1 MTGMPSR
8 AELKKN
14 LRLLQERLEERPMD
28 LDARMRMARTF
39 RLLEAPKEAVA
50 HYGAVA
56 RYLSLGGHPLQAVA
70 VLKELLQVDPTH
82 EDSLLFLAKLYA
94 RTRAADASNRG
105 RVAVPILDGP
115 AGGPST
121 EASPLSVTGLWRAIR
136 PATTDDLAVVHS
148 ADDVGAV
155 VDDAGPDDALDVDDA
170 DIANVESIESVESGL
185 AGLEAVLP
193 RVPLFAGLDAAAFV
207 ELSHAM
213 VLGHAEAGD
222 VVFSAGEPGDSCLVI
237 ARGEAAVKRG
247 RTHGGA
253 LAEVEVDR
261 LGPGDVAGLFA
272 LVRTEARQA
281 SLVASTA
288 LDYFEIDRAAV
299 ERLLQ
304 RHPTSRAALAV
315 VLRDRLVATL
325 CAEVPLFSRL
335 PDAER
340 QRIQA
345 DFTVALA
352 SDAEAVFPAS
362 CPDDG
367 FWIVL
372 DGALVV
378 GEDRADGRVDPCA
391 HLLPGDWVACAAGTS
406 STPAGVS
413 AQAVGT
419 TALAALTPA
428 TMRTLLLRGGAD
440 AKDALGV
447 TQECT
452 PRVWTGSLRR

>member
-56 RYLSLGGHPLQAVA
+56 RYLSLGGHPLQAIA

-105 RVAVPILDGP
+105 RVAVPILDG
-115 AGGPST
+115 ASSTAST
-121 EASPLSVTGLWRAIR
+121 EGAALSVTGLWRAIR

-148 ADDVGAV
+148 ADDIGAV
-155 VDDAGPDDALDVDDA
+155 VDTDIETLDDA
-170 DIANVESIESVESGL
+170 DL
-185 AGLEAVLP
+185 AAAVDDDLARFEAVLS

-213 VLGHAEAGD
+213 VLAHAAAGD
-222 VVFSAGEPGDSCLVI
+222 VVFSTGEPGDSCVVI
-237 ARGEAAVKRG
+237 ARGEAVVKRG
-247 RTHGGA
+247 RAHGGA
-253 LAEVEVDR
+253 VAEVEVDR
-261 LGPGDVAGLFA
+261 LGPCDVAGLFA

-281 SLVASTA
+281 SLVATTP

-325 CAEVPLFSRL
+325 CAEVPLFARL

-340 QRIQA
+340 QRVLG
-345 DFTVALA
+345 DFAVVLA
-352 SDAEAVFPAS
+352 ADAESVFPTARI
-362 CPDDG
+362 DDG

-372 DGALVV
+372 DGALVI

-391 HLLPGDWVACAAGTS
+391 HLLPGDWVACAAGS
-406 STPAGVS
+406 LAAPAGVS

-419 TALAALTPA
+419 TALAAFTPA

-452 PRVWTGSLRR
+452 PQVWTGSLRR

>member
-1 MTGMPSR
+1 MTGQPSR

-28 LDARMRMARTF
+28 LDARMRMARTW
-39 RLLEAPKEAVA
+39 RLLESPKEAVA

-56 RYLSLGGHPLQAVA
+56 RYLSLGGHPLQAIA

-115 AGGPST
+115 AGAPST
-121 EASPLSVTGLWRAIR
+121 GGSPLSVTGLWRAIR
-136 PATTDDLAVVHS
+136 PTATDDLAVVHS

-155 VDDAGPDDALDVDDA
+155 VDHAEEVDDA
-170 DIANVESIESVESGL
+170 DIAGVEDDL
-185 AGLEAVLP
+185 AGFEAVLS
-193 RVPLFAGLDAAAFV
+193 RAPLFSGLDAAAFV

-213 VLGHAEAGD
+213 VLARAEAGD
-222 VVFSAGEPGDSCLVI
+222 VVFSAGEPGDSCVVI
-237 ARGEAAVKRG
+237 ARGEAVVKRG
-247 RTHGGA
+247 RALGGA
-253 LAEVEVDR
+253 VAEVEVDR

-281 SLVASTA
+281 SLVATTA

-335 PDAER
+335 PADERQRVLGDFAVTLVADAER
-340 QRIQA
+340 I
-345 DFTVALA
+345 
-352 SDAEAVFPAS
+352 FPADHV
-362 CPDDG
+362 DDG

-372 DGALVV
+372 DGALVI
-378 GEDRADGRVDPCA
+378 GEDRDDGRVDPCA
-391 HLLPGDWVACAAGTS
+391 HLLPGDWVACAAGTLA
-406 STPAGVS
+406 TPAGVS
-413 AQAVGT
+413 AQAVGP

-440 AKDALGV
+440 ARDALGV

-452 PRVWTGSLRR
+452 PTVWTGSLRR

>member
-8 AELKKN
+8 TELKKN
-14 LRLLQERLEERPMD
+14 VRLLQERLEERPMD

-39 RLLEAPKEAVA
+39 RLLESPKESVA

-56 RYLSLGGHPLQAVA
+56 RYLSLGGHPLQAIA
-70 VLKELLQVDPTH
+70 VLKELLQVDPNH

-115 AGGPST
+115 TSVASTGGAPSGM
-121 EASPLSVTGLWRAIR
+121 TGLWRAIR
-136 PATTDDLAVVHS
+136 PAATADLTVVHS

-155 VDDAGPDDALDVDDA
+155 VDTDADAIDDAIDDA
-170 DIANVESIESVESGL
+170 DIAAVDDDLVSF
-185 AGLEAVLP
+185 EAVLSK
-193 RVPLFAGLDAAAFV
+193 VPLFAGLDAAAFV
-207 ELSHAM
+207 ELSHDM
-213 VLGHAEAGD
+213 VLSHASAGA
-222 VVFSAGEPGDSCLVI
+222 VVFSAGDPGDSCIVI
-237 ARGEAAVKRG
+237 ARGEAVVRRG
-247 RTHGGA
+247 RTHDGA
-253 LAEVEVDR
+253 VVEVEVDR
-261 LGPGDVAGLFA
+261 LGPGDIAGLFA

-281 SLVASTA
+281 SLVATTP

-304 RHPTSRAALAV
+304 RNPTARAALAV

-325 CAEVPLFSRL
+325 CAEVPLFMRL
-335 PDAER
+335 PEDER
-340 QRIQA
+340 QRVIGE
-345 DFTVALA
+345 FVVVLA
-352 SDAEAVFPAS
+352 ADAENVFPTARI
-362 CPDDG
+362 DEG

-378 GEDRADGRVDPCA
+378 GEDRNDGRIAPSA
-391 HLLPGDWVACAAGTS
+391 HLLPGDWVACAAGGLAV
-406 STPAGVS
+406 PAGMS
-413 AQAVGT
+413 AQAVGR

-428 TMRTLLLRGGAD
+428 TMRTLLRRGGVD

-447 TQECT
+447 THECT
-452 PRVWTGSLRR
+452 PQVWTGSLRR